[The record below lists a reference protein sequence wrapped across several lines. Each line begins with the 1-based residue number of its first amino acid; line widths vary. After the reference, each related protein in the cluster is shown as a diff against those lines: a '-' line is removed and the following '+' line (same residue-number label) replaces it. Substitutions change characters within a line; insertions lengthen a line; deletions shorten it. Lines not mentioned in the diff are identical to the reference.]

1 MRPYIGGQAIVEGV
15 MMRAP
20 RALAAAVRRPD
31 GEIAVQTWPYRPIT
45 DRFPFLK
52 LPILR
57 GGVIL
62 VESLVLGMRALSW
75 SADQAAE
82 AESETPRDAAQA
94 RRDQWAI
101 TGTLF
106 VSLALGFAFFVALPH
121 LLTAGILWLL
131 GQAVDA
137 DNPLFHLIDGIVKLG
152 LFLAYLGAI
161 GRMKDIQ
168 RLFQYHGAEHM
179 SIYAWEAGQELTVQD
194 VRTWTRFH
202 PRCGTSF
209 LLFVVLASIAV
220 FTPAFALLPPLPIEH
235 AVLKNLAQVLI
246 KIPLML
252 PVAGLAYE
260 AIRLSSRFYTVP
272 VLRALLMPGLWLQ
285 RLTTRE
291 PEDAQLEVAIRS
303 LLAAWEAHEA
313 QGVEDLGLE
322 GAAFQTGAAVVPP
335 ATARA

>member
-31 GEIAVQTWPYRPIT
+31 GEIVVQSWPYRPIT

-52 LPILR
+52 LPVLR
-57 GGVIL
+57 GGVIM
-62 VESLVLGMRALSW
+62 VESLVLGMRALTW
-75 SADQAAE
+75 SAEQAAE
-82 AESETPRDAAQA
+82 AEAQGPRDAAQA

-101 TGTLF
+101 TGTLIF
-106 VSLALGFAFFVALPH
+106 SLALGFAFFVALPH
-121 LLTAGILWLL
+121 LLTAGFFWLI
-131 GQAVDA
+131 GTSVDA
-137 DNPLFHLIDGIVKLG
+137 DHPLFHLVDGVVKLG
-152 LFLAYLGAI
+152 LFLAYLGVI
-161 GRMKDIQ
+161 GQMKDIQ

-179 SIYAWEAGQELTVQD
+179 SIYAWEAGQALTVED
-194 VRTWTRFH
+194 VRRWTRFH

-209 LLFVVLASIAV
+209 LLFVVLASIAI
-220 FTPAFALLPPLPIEH
+220 FTPAFALLPPIPIEH
-235 AVLKNLAQVLI
+235 TVLKNLAQVLI

-285 RLTTRE
+285 RLTTRA

-303 LLAAWEAHEA
+303 LEAAWEAHMA

-322 GAAFQTGAAVVPP
+322 GVAFQTGAAVLPQ
-335 ATARA
+335 ATSGA

>member
-1 MRPYIGGQAIVEGV
+1 MQPRPYIGGQAIVEGV

-31 GEIAVQTWPYRPIT
+31 GQIVVQTWPYRPVT
-45 DRFPFLK
+45 DRFPALK
-52 LPILR
+52 LPVLR
-57 GGVIL
+57 GAVIL
-62 VESLVLGMRALSW
+62 VESLTLGMRALSW

-82 AESETPRDAAQA
+82 AEASTPRDEKQA

-101 TGTLF
+101 TGTMV

-121 LLTAGILWLL
+121 LITAGIFWLL
-131 GQAVDA
+131 GLAVDA
-137 DNPLFHLIDGIVKLG
+137 DHPLFHAIDGVVKLG
-152 LFLAYLGAI
+152 LFLAYLALI
-161 GRMKDIQ
+161 GQMKDIQ

-179 SIYAWEAGQELTVQD
+179 SIYTWEAGQPLTVED
-194 VRTWTRFH
+194 VRRWTRFH

-209 LLFVVLASIAV
+209 LLFVVLASIVV
-220 FTPAFALLPPLPIEH
+220 FTPAFALLPPVPVEH
-235 AVLKNLAQVLI
+235 TVLKNLIQVLI

-260 AIRLSSRFYTVP
+260 AIRLSARFYTVP
-272 VLRALLMPGLWLQ
+272 FLRALLMPGLWLQ

-303 LLAAWEAHEA
+303 LEAAWEAHEA
-313 QGVEDLGLE
+313 QGVADLGLE
-322 GAAFQTGAAVVPP
+322 GAAFQTGAAVVPRG
-335 ATARA
+335 A

>member
-1 MRPYIGGQAIVEGV
+1 

-31 GEIAVQTWPYRPIT
+31 GQIAVATWPYQPIT
-45 DRFPFLK
+45 DRLRFLK

-82 AESETPRDAAQA
+82 SEGPRDEAQA
-94 RRDQWAI
+94 KKDQRAI
-101 TGTLF
+101 AGTLVFSF
-106 VSLALGFAFFVALPH
+106 VLGIAFFVALPH

-131 GQAVDA
+131 GLDIGA
-137 DNPLFHLIDGIVKLG
+137 DHPLFHAVDGGVKLC
-152 LFLAYLGAI
+152 LFLAYLAVI
-161 GRMKDIQ
+161 GRMDDVK
-168 RLFQYHGAEHM
+168 RLFQYHGAEHK
-179 SIYAWEAGQELTVQD
+179 SIYAWEGGEALTVD
-194 VRTWTRFH
+194 AVRRWTRFH

-209 LLFVVLASIAV
+209 LLFVVLASILV
-220 FTPAFALLPPLPIEH
+220 FTPVFALLPPLPIQST
-235 AVLKNLAQVLI
+235 VLKNLAQVLI

-260 AIRLSSRFYTVP
+260 AIRLSARFYDVP

-291 PEDAQLEVAIRS
+291 PDDAQLEVAIRS
-303 LLAAWEAHEA
+303 LEAAFEASAALA
-313 QGVEDLGLE
+313 QDDLGLE
-322 GAAFQTGAAVVPP
+322 GAAFKTGAAVVPS
-335 ATARA
+335 AGA